1 MGWDYSKELKMYQGK
16 AKNFNKISDFQD
28 RWHVDPRETGARKGT
43 EYRSELRNNARIAY
57 RVAKKTLKELV
68 PSEDRL
74 KT

>member
-1 MGWDYSKELKMYQGK
+1 MGWNYSKELKMYQGK

>member
-1 MGWDYSKELKMYQGK
+1 MFQGK

-28 RWHVDPRETGARKGT
+28 RWHVDPRESGPRKGT
-43 EYRSELRNNARIAY
+43 EYRAELRNNARIAY